1 MRARSLI
8 LALIMQSVVTVS
20 FAQDAKRAVDIN
32 EPTHPTSG
40 AGTMI
45 GLPDIKSAKR
55 IDRA

>member
-32 EPTHPTSG
+32 EP
-40 AGTMI
+40 A
-45 GLPDIKSAKR
+45 SA
-55 IDRA
+55 